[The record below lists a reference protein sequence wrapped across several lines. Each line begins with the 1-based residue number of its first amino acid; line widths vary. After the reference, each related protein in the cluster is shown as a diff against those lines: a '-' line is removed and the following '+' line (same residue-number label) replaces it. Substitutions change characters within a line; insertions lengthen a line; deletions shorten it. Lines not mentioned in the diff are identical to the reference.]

1 MRKRE
6 EKNIYYRR
14 NSRIL
19 INRIELINQLVKN
32 IRKNTIDITNLA
44 YY

>member
-1 MRKRE
+1 MRKRG
-6 EKNIYYRR
+6 KKIYYRR

-32 IRKNTIDITNLA
+32 IRILLI
-44 YY
+44 